1 MYFDQIIEERK
12 DTRQCC
18 ALCHLAWFGC
28 HLAFKLTTMVVWSGS
43 LETRPFKSP
52 CIWYRRG
59 PWRPCV
65 YRNSM
70 IPFFYPG
77 LDICQLLKNPA
88 RVVLANTCCNKWLV
102 IATSLVAWLISAE
115 FIPLE
120 KLEFL
125 KINLLLRRVY
135 QVLGTLYGKSK
146 IVPLTS
152 CSFLFP

>member
-1 MYFDQIIEERK
+1 MP
-12 DTRQCC
+12 T
-18 ALCHLAWFGC
+18 
-28 HLAFKLTTMVVWSGS
+28 
-43 LETRPFKSP
+43 
-52 CIWYRRG
+52 
-59 PWRPCV
+59 
-65 YRNSM
+65 
-70 IPFFYPG
+70 
-77 LDICQLLKNPA
+77 LKNPA